1 MFIANERR
9 LSRKAS
15 RRQRRWDGDYRPPR
29 NWRRALRLTLY
40 TLLGLLGS
48 LALLASVSLML
59 HHRRPGPA
67 PTPLADAT
75 APTPPAASPAPAL
88 APGPA
93 PGPAS
98 GPALAPAP
106 TPALPKSAPTNDG
119 LRALQDQMRDATS
132 VLNDLRRQTDQLRQG
147 IADAARAR
155 DAAAKA
161 AEQARQAQEAAARDQ
176 AARQAQAEADA
187 RWADAERTVR
197 TLPQQRLATP
207 PARPPP
213 PPPVRS
219 PQAAAPSPAT
229 PSPPATDTLA
239 DATPAPPPGPR
250 PRVSLRYQSGSA
262 AAMQAA
268 NDIAQRLLF
277 SDFTYADTRSAPDA
291 PSNPVI
297 RYFHPEDAA
306 SARRLAD
313 WLAGAGVRFRV
324 QNASAR
330 PGRAPP
336 LGTLDVWIGG

>member
-1 MFIANERR
+1 
-9 LSRKAS
+9 
-15 RRQRRWDGDYRPPR
+15 
-29 NWRRALRLTLY
+29 
-40 TLLGLLGS
+40 
-48 LALLASVSLML
+48 
-59 HHRRPGPA
+59 
-67 PTPLADAT
+67 
-75 APTPPAASPAPAL
+75 
-88 APGPA
+88 
-93 PGPAS
+93 
-98 GPALAPAP
+98 
-106 TPALPKSAPTNDG
+106 
-119 LRALQDQMRDATS
+119 MRDATS

-155 DAAAKA
+155 DAAAQA
-161 AEQARQAQEAAARDQ
+161 AEEARQAQATAAREQ
-176 AARQAQAEADA
+176 AARQAQAEEDA

-197 TLPQQRLATP
+197 ALPQQRLATP
-207 PARPPP
+207 PSRT

-219 PQAAAPSPAT
+219 PQAT
-229 PSPPATDTLA
+229 QPPPQSTDALA